1 MAQRIPKPGHC
12 LKLDPP
18 NESLLLVNL
27 VNPVYLINH
36 RIARPGLQLSSW
48 SLYSVRA
55 RSHADN
61 LRIDTAQ
68 NEERLSAKGFRFAI
82 VASRWNDSLVSRL
95 VGGALEALKESQ
107 ANDDAVEVFRVPGSF
122 EIPLCALKAA
132 QSGKFDAVIC
142 LGVIIRGETPHFDY
156 VAAETARGITD
167 ASLQT
172 GVPLLFG
179 VITADNVEQANAR
192 AGARRDNKGYDAAL
206 AAVEVVNLYR
216 SRFGS

>member
-1 MAQRIPKPGHC
+1 M
-12 LKLDPP
+12 
-18 NESLLLVNL
+18 
-27 VNPVYLINH
+27 
-36 RIARPGLQLSSW
+36 
-48 SLYSVRA
+48 
-55 RSHADN
+55 
-61 LRIDTAQ
+61 RIDTAPD
-68 NEERLSAKGFRFAI
+68 EEKLSAHGFRFAI

-95 VGGALEALKESQ
+95 IEGALEALKESKGT
-107 ANDDAVEVFRVPGSF
+107 DDAVEIFRVPGSF

-132 QSGKFDAVIC
+132 ESGKFDAVIC

-156 VAAETARGITD
+156 VAAETARGIAD
-167 ASLQT
+167 ASLKT

-216 SRFGS
+216 ERFAR